1 MLRDSKGRAGQGQNG
16 QGGAGGLSESD
27 VSRMLSK
34 QSEEEKSLRSYFRP
48 GKTDPLSERE
58 ARIEQMLRGMG
69 APAPSARAV
78 KPGAPYVE
86 KDW

>member
-1 MLRDSKGRAGQGQNG
+1 
-16 QGGAGGLSESD
+16 
-27 VSRMLSK
+27 MLSK
-34 QSEEEKSLRSYFRP
+34 QSEEEKRLRSYFRP
-48 GKTDPLSERE
+48 GKRDPLSERE

-69 APAPSARAV
+69 APVPSARPV